1 MGACGNMDKKKREL
15 QKTEKVTN
23 VDQSENSRL
32 TSLQTRIS
40 LILIQDLTMSDML
53 TQCVQALVE
62 DLDAAFARIWTHN
75 ESENVLELQASAGMY
90 THIHGPHGRI
100 AVGKYK
106 IGLIAQ
112 ERAPHLTNS
121 VVGDP
126 RVHDQEWAKRE
137 GMVSFAGYP
146 LVVHDQLVGVLA
158 MFSRT
163 ELPATTLHV
172 LGTVAKYIGVGI
184 QKKHTEE
191 NLRARDISLQA
202 ALDRK
207 SAFLALLQDV
217 ATTASTGSIAD
228 SIRATLKAICDLK
241 GWPIGHGYLISQ
253 IGSREFVS
261 STIWFLKRP
270 GFESFKK
277 ATEEAQLA
285 ISDGLPGLIVGA
297 RKPVWLSDLS
307 DPVVLPRSNSAIA
320 AGLKFGFGF
329 PVYVGAEIVAVMEF
343 FSDSLFRPDEELESL
358 VIQVGAILGR
368 AFERKKAHDAL
379 LHSEERHRILADTA
393 SDAIITI
400 DERGTVVYANPAT
413 NRLFGHPII
422 DVIGREITMLMPD
435 RLRNLHRQAFARHVQ
450 TGCRHM
456 GWDRVELT
464 ALHES
469 GREFPIELSL
479 AESKLGALKFFT
491 GIIRDVSERKNSEAE
506 LQRLSAQLLQ
516 LQDEERRKIARDLHD
531 SVGQIV
537 AALSMNI
544 SVIQSQSHKLD
555 TVGARAVSENAQLVQ
570 QVSDEIRTLSHLLHP
585 PLLEIAGL
593 ASALRWYVDGFSER
607 SRIKIDLDIP
617 SAFDRL
623 PQGTELAIFRI
634 VQECLTNIHRH
645 SGSDTGV
652 IRIRHEDNRLV
663 VEVQDRGTG
672 IPWEK
677 QMELKV
683 SGRGGVGFAGMRERL
698 RPLGGTLEIRSD
710 ENGTLVSATIKL

>member
-1 MGACGNMDKKKREL
+1 MDKKRREL
-15 QKTEKVTN
+15 KNTEKVTN
-23 VDQSENSRL
+23 LDRKEHSRL

-40 LILIQDLTMSDML
+40 LILIQDLTISDML
-53 TQCVQALVE
+53 TKCVQALVE
-62 DLDAAFARIWTHN
+62 YLNAAFARIWTHN
-75 ESENVLELQASAGMY
+75 ESEEVLELQASAGMY
-90 THIHGPHGRI
+90 THLNGPHSRI
-100 AVGKYK
+100 AVGEYK

-112 ERAPHLTNS
+112 ERVPHLTNS

-146 LVVHDQLVGVLA
+146 LVVNDQLVGVLA

-163 ELPATTLHV
+163 ELPETTLHV
-172 LGTVAKYIGVGI
+172 LGTVAKYIGIGI
-184 QKKHTEE
+184 QKKQIEE
-191 NLRARDISLQA
+191 TLRARDISLQA

-207 SAFLALLQDV
+207 TAFLAVLQGV

-241 GWPIGHGYLISQ
+241 EWPIGHGYLISQ

-261 STIWFLKRP
+261 STIWFLKRS

-285 ISDGLPGLIVGA
+285 ISDGFPGLIVAA
-297 RKPVWLSDLS
+297 RKPVWLSDLE
-307 DPVVLPRSNSAIA
+307 DPVVLPRSNSAVA
-320 AGLKFGFGF
+320 AGLKLGFGF

-343 FSDSLFRPDEELESL
+343 FSDSLSQPDEELESL

-368 AFERKKAHDAL
+368 AFERKRAEDAL
-379 LHSEERHRILADTA
+379 LQSEERHRILADTA
-393 SDAIITI
+393 SDAIVTI
-400 DERGTVVYANPAT
+400 NEDGTVVYANPAT
-413 NRLFGHPII
+413 NRLFGHP
-422 DVIGREITMLMPD
+422 VSEVVGQEITMLMPD
-435 RLRNLHRQAFARHVQ
+435 RLRSLHTQAFARHLQ

-479 AESKLGALKFFT
+479 AESRLGAVKFFT
-491 GIIRDVSERKNSEAE
+491 GIIRDVSERKGSEAE

-531 SVGQIV
+531 SVGQIL
-537 AALSMNI
+537 AALSMNN
-544 SVIQSQSHKLD
+544 SVVQSQSHKLD
-555 TVGARAVSENAQLVQ
+555 ALGSRAVSENAQLVQ

-607 SRIKIDLDIP
+607 SKIKVDLEIP
-617 SAFDRL
+617 DAFDRL
-623 PQGTELAIFRI
+623 PQGTELAVFRI

-645 SGSDTGV
+645 SGSKTGT
-652 IRIRHEDNRLV
+652 IRIRREDDRLV
-663 VEVQDRGTG
+663 VDVEDRGTG
-672 IPWEK
+672 IPREK
-677 QMELKV
+677 QVRLKDT
-683 SGRGGVGFAGMRERL
+683 GRGGVGFAGMRERL
-698 RPLGGTLEIRSD
+698 RPLGGVLEIRSD
-710 ENGTLVSATIKL
+710 ENGTLVRAAIKL